1 MVSDGAETRPW
12 ISKHPLTLGL
22 FAKLHRRDFADE
34 LREIV
39 SWLKLNDCRPV
50 VDQAVI
56 EKFGLSDL
64 EGVDRERIPEL
75 ADAVVVFGG
84 DGTLLSV
91 ARLTRGHSCP
101 ILGVNLGSLGFLTE
115 VTLDRL
121 YSDLRSLIDGDFRLE
136 ERSMLRAE
144 LKKNGATHGESF
156 HALNDMVINKA
167 ALARVIT
174 VDAFFGEQFI
184 ASFVADG
191 IIVSTPTRSTA
202 YNLSAG
208 GPIVHPALES
218 ILITPIC
225 PHTLTNRPLI
235 IPPNQEIRFLLR
247 SGHDVMLTIDG
258 QVGVEFEEGD
268 EVVCT
273 QSDHKVQLVRPSD
286 KGFFDVLREKLK
298 WAKR

>member
-1 MVSDGAETRPW
+1 MASDVAVSRHWNTLQ
-12 ISKHPLTLGL
+12 PLTLGL
-22 FAKLHRRDFADE
+22 FAKLHRLDFADE
-34 LREIV
+34 LRDIV
-39 SWLKLNDCRPV
+39 NWLEQNDCRPI

-56 EKFGLSDL
+56 DKFGLSEL
-64 EGVDRERIPEL
+64 EGVERTRIPEL

-136 ERSMLRAE
+136 ERSMLQAE
-144 LKKNGATHGESF
+144 LKKKGAANGDLF

-191 IIVSTPTRSTA
+191 IIVSTPTGSTA

-235 IPPNQEIRFLLR
+235 IPPNEEVRFLLR
-247 SGHDVMLTIDG
+247 SGRDVMLTIDG

-268 EVVCT
+268 EVICT
-273 QSDHKVQLVRPSD
+273 QSDDKVQLVRPSD
-286 KGFFDVLREKLK
+286 KCFFDVLREKLK

>member
-1 MVSDGAETRPW
+1 MTSGVAVSESWGKGR
-12 ISKHPLTLGL
+12 PLTLGL
-22 FAKLHRRDFADE
+22 FAKLHRLDFAEE

-39 SWLKLNDCRPV
+39 SWLKLNGCRPV
-50 VDQAVI
+50 VDEAVI
-56 EKFGLSDL
+56 DKFGLNEL
-64 EGVDRERIPEL
+64 EGLEQTKIPEV
-75 ADAVVVFGG
+75 ADAVIVFGG

-91 ARLTRGHSCP
+91 ARLTRGHTCP

-144 LKKNGATHGESF
+144 LKKNGSDNGEEF

-167 ALARVIT
+167 ALARVIS

-184 ASFVADG
+184 ANFVADG
-191 IIVSTPTRSTA
+191 IIVSTPTGSTA

-235 IPPNQEIRFLLR
+235 IPPNQEIHFLLR
-247 SGHDVMLTIDG
+247 SGRDVMLTIDG